1 VTFLL
6 GEKHSFNGVSY
17 VIVPDMLP
25 KMQVDKGAIKFV
37 LGGANIMCPGL
48 THPTGS
54 YMDPVEE
61 HTIVAVIAE
70 GKQYAMAVG
79 MTQMSTEAM

>member
-1 VTFLL
+1 
-6 GEKHSFNGVSY
+6 
-17 VIVPDMLP
+17 
-25 KMQVDKGAIKFV
+25 
-37 LGGANIMCPGL
+37 
-48 THPTGS
+48 
-54 YMDPVEE
+54 VEE